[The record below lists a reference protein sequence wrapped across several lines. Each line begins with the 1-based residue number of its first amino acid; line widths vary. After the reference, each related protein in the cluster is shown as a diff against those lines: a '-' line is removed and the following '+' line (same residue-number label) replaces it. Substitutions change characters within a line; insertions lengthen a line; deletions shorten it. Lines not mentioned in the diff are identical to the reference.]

1 MGAAAIAAASV
12 CAAGGAAAQE
22 YSRDWKRLRSDHFT
36 AVGNGSFAEIR
47 RVLLEVEGFRRAVLE
62 IFDTRRAA
70 PAVPTTIVVFRDD
83 RSFAPFKPTDSRGER
98 RDTIAGYFLSG
109 GATHYMAVAMH
120 SDVTR
125 TFSYLFHE
133 YTHALVRA
141 HLGAPP
147 HWLNEGLA
155 EFFSTVQARPRDRRS
170 VVGLPPVNRLAY
182 LKRERLLPLR
192 ELLTF
197 TSVDTLEGSTERS
210 ATFYAQ
216 SWALVHYLLLADG
229 GRHRA
234 AIAAFAS
241 AGPGAPPDAI
251 VPAALGRSVEALER
265 DVARYAR
272 QDVFPQTFIA
282 DPEGPP
288 LARMTQEVMREAD
301 VAALHDELHRLL
313 QESRRAPAA
322 APMR

>member
-1 MGAAAIAAASV
+1 
-12 CAAGGAAAQE
+12 
-22 YSRDWKRLRSDHFT
+22 
-36 AVGNGSFAEIR
+36 
-47 RVLLEVEGFRRAVLE
+47 
-62 IFDTRRAA
+62 
-70 PAVPTTIVVFRDD
+70 VPTTIVVFRDD

-109 GATHYMAVAMH
+109 GDASYMAVALH

-133 YTHALVRA
+133 YTHALVRT

-170 VVGLPPVNRLAY
+170 IVGLPPVNRLAH
-182 LKRERLLPLR
+182 LRRDRLLPLR
-192 ELLTF
+192 ELLAS
-197 TSVDTLEGSTERS
+197 TSSETLEGSPERS
-210 ATFYAQ
+210 AAFYAQ
-216 SWALVHYLLLADG
+216 SWALVHYLLLGDG

-234 AIAAFAS
+234 AIAAFVA
-241 AGPGAPPDAI
+241 AGPGAPPDAT
-251 VPAALGRSVEALER
+251 VPSALGRSVEALER

-272 QDVFPQTFIA
+272 QDVFPQISIA
-282 DPEGPP
+282 DPEGQP
-288 LARMTQEVMREAD
+288 LARMTQEVMLEAD
-301 VAALHDELHRLL
+301 VAALHDELRRLL
-313 QESRRAPAA
+313 KGSRRGPAA